1 MEKQF
6 IDAARERRAAFFL
19 LANHP
24 LKFRLYLLTKL
35 PAAFFSGLRVVKAD
49 AESCLVS
56 VPYKH
61 FTKNPFR
68 STYFACLSMAAELS
82 TGLLAMATIYR
93 RQPAV
98 SMLITGMEA
107 QFHKKATG
115 LTTFSCVEGGRIKDA
130 IEAALQSG
138 EGQELKVCST
148 GKNEQ
153 GETVATFWFTWS
165 FKRK

>member
-1 MEKQF
+1 MEKQL
-6 IDAARERRAAFFL
+6 IDAAREKRAAFFL

-24 LKFRLYLLTKL
+24 LKFRLYLLAKL
-35 PAAFFSGLRVVKAD
+35 PAAYFSGLRVVKAD
-49 AESCLVS
+49 AENCLVS

-61 FTKNPFR
+61 FTRNPFR

-82 TGLLAMATIYR
+82 TGLLAMANVYR

-98 SMLITGMEA
+98 SMLITGVEA

-115 LTTFSCVEGGRIKDA
+115 LTTFSCVEGAKIKEA
-130 IEAALQSG
+130 VEAAIQSG
-138 EGQELKVCST
+138 EGQQLKVCST
-148 GKNEQ
+148 GINGQ
-153 GETVATFWFTWS
+153 GEAVASFWFTWS